1 MEKCLLPSASMSEL
15 QILDTSL
22 FLWMNTGLTNPLFD
36 FTMPIITLLG
46 DKWAVWPE
54 ILLVAL
60 LCAPK
65 AFHLEATTNQD
76 LTAAAVSR
84 LRLFLFLAL
93 LYGITAGMYSSVKV
107 SVNRDRPFENSVGEL
122 RISEEKAKSI
132 SSNGSFPSGHTANA
146 FMLATVLSVALPRL
160 SLLFFCGALLVG
172 LSRIYLGVH
181 YPLDVL
187 CGALFGATPSLLL
200 LKTGWLAKL
209 FNRV

>member
-1 MEKCLLPSASMSEL
+1 MSEL
-15 QILDTSL
+15 LILDTSL
-22 FLWMNTGLTNPLFD
+22 FLWLNTALANPLFD
-36 FTMPIITLLG
+36 FAMPVITLLG

-60 LCAPK
+60 LCLPK
-65 AFHLEATTNQD
+65 AFQLDATNQD
-76 LTAAAVSR
+76 LTAVALSR

-93 LYGITAGMYSSVKV
+93 IYGITAGIYSSVKV
-107 SVNRDRPFENSVGEL
+107 SIDRDRPFENSVGEL
-122 RISEEKAKSI
+122 RISEEAATSI
-132 SSNGSFPSGHTANA
+132 SPNGSFPSGHTANA
-146 FMLATVLSVALPRL
+146 FMLATMLSVALPQL

-187 CGALFGATPSLLL
+187 FGAFFGTIPALFL

-209 FNRV
+209 FNRVSAAP

>member
-1 MEKCLLPSASMSEL
+1 MTEL
-15 QILDTSL
+15 QILDTTL
-22 FLWMNTGLTNPLFD
+22 FLWMNTGLANPLFD
-36 FTMPIITLLG
+36 LTMPVITLLG

-54 ILLVAL
+54 MLLVAL

-65 AFHLEATTNQD
+65 AFHLNATNQD
-76 LTAAAVSR
+76 LTAVAVSR

-107 SVNRDRPFENSVGEL
+107 SVDRDRPFENSVGEL
-122 RISEEKAKSI
+122 RISEETAKSI

-146 FMLATVLSVALPRL
+146 FMLATMLSVALPRL

-187 CGALFGATPSLLL
+187 FGALFGATPGLLL

-209 FNRV
+209 FNRVSATS